1 MHLIDH
7 IIFYN
12 FYLLVRKVYQLIK
25 FITQSYVF
33 IAFEF
38 IFIHIYCLSKKP
50 QKASDGLLQA
60 IWSHLFTA
68 SSFFPH
74 FSRRPGF
81 SGSRFFRVP
90 VFPGPGFSGSRFFR
104 VQVFQGL
111 GPVLEV
117 ALPIFSSVQIKK
129 LKFISYIYF
138 FKNKHLFY
146 KELILTVWQG
156 TFSF

>member
-1 MHLIDH
+1 MCLVTLEIIPKTIWNCIIAFFRSAFFFRKHVTHLIDH

-12 FYLLVRKVYQLIK
+12 FYLLLKKVYQLIK
-25 FITQSYVF
+25 FNTQPHVF

-50 QKASDGLLQA
+50 QKASDGWLQA

-81 SGSRFFRVP
+81 SWSRFFRVL
-90 VFPGPGFSGSRFFR
+90 VFLGPGFSGSRFFR
-104 VQVFQGL
+104 VQIFPGPGFSGSWFFRVLVFQG
-111 GPVLEV
+111 
-117 ALPIFSSVQIKK
+117 
-129 LKFISYIYF
+129 
-138 FKNKHLFY
+138 
-146 KELILTVWQG
+146 
-156 TFSF
+156 